1 MRNRIVWVL
10 GILAASVWELP
21 AQEPTTSPSFAPSG
35 QSTASAALEDVLAFH
50 PTNHDVWLTADF
62 LFGWMEGAHLPR
74 LVTTSPVVPAV
85 PAPDVAGVLPAADT
99 LLHGTVNQDLA
110 TGLRLGGG
118 YIFDQEKG
126 MGVEAGFLFVSGQ
139 SSTFGFSSDDFPILA
154 QPFIDADSGD
164 PGSFLVAYPDPGQFA
179 GAATGTIAVDSRQG
193 SFYATNLGL
202 MERAWETE
210 GLRIDAL
217 FGYRFYTIS
226 DQLRIR
232 THRDLIATP
241 AIVDSED
248 SFRAANYF
256 HGLDFGFRTTY
267 AWSDRVTLN
276 LLTKVAAGNLHRNV
290 NIRGKTTTT
299 VNPDPPATTE
309 GGLYAL
315 ASNIG
320 EHTTHEWGL
329 LPEAGANFS
338 WQVRSNVF
346 IRAGYSLLYLTKIA
360 RADNQIDFT
369 VNPDLIPGPGFD
381 PAADPARPAFHIK
394 QADMWIQTINLGVD
408 VIF

>member
-1 MRNRIVWVL
+1 MRNRMLWVL
-10 GILAASVWELP
+10 GLLAACVGWVQ
-21 AQEPTTSPSFAPSG
+21 AQEPTG
-35 QSTASAALEDVLAFH
+35 TASVPPASNSWSAAAEEVLAFH
-50 PTNHDVWLTADF
+50 PVNHDVWLTADF

-85 PAPDVAGVLPAADT
+85 PAPVVAGVLPAADT

-110 TGLRLGGG
+110 TGLRLGAG

-126 MGVEAGFLFVSGQ
+126 MGVEAGFMYLSGQ

-154 QPFIDADSGD
+154 QPFIDANTDA
-164 PGSFLVAYPDPGQFA
+164 PGSFLVAYPDPGQFV
-179 GAATGTIAVDSRQG
+179 GAATGTIDVDSRAG
-193 SFYATNLGL
+193 SFYSANLAL
-202 MERAWETE
+202 TERAWETDS
-210 GLRIDAL
+210 LRVEAL

-232 THRDLIATP
+232 THRELIATP
-241 AIVDSED
+241 GTIDSQD
-248 SFRAANYF
+248 SFRAGNYF

-267 AWSDRVTLN
+267 AWSDRLTLN
-276 LLTKVAAGNLHRNV
+276 VLTKVAAGNLHRKV
-290 NIRGKTTTT
+290 NIRGETTTT
-299 VNPDPPATTE
+299 VNPAPPVTVD

-315 ASNIG
+315 VSNSG

-329 LPEAGANFS
+329 LPEAGASFS
-338 WQVRSNVF
+338 WQIRPNVF
-346 IRAGYSLLYLTKIA
+346 FRAGYSLLYLTKVA

-369 VNPDLIPGPGFD
+369 INPDLIPGPGFD
-381 PAADPARPAFHIK
+381 PAADPARPAFRIK